1 MSGRGRRYGNGHR
14 RAGKRVRRLQTQA
27 QVRGDRYRHD
37 APLPQD
43 AGGTDDWDGEERVAR
58 ERREENR

>member
-14 RAGKRVRRLQTQA
+14 RAGKRVRRLQQQA

-37 APLPQD
+37 PPLPRD
-43 AGGTDDWDGEERVAR
+43 ADGWDVDDPEERVA
-58 ERREENR
+58 EQEKEN